1 MDRFLARLDGLSK
14 RRNDDNNDEDTD
26 TSPEPPPKKKEHLV
40 LLHCPSTKRN
50 RDMILC
56 GRKNIPR

>member
-26 TSPEPPPKKKEHLV
+26 TSPEPPPKKKSIWCYFTVQVQKE
-40 LLHCPSTKRN
+40 
-50 RDMILC
+50 IE
-56 GRKNIPR
+56 I